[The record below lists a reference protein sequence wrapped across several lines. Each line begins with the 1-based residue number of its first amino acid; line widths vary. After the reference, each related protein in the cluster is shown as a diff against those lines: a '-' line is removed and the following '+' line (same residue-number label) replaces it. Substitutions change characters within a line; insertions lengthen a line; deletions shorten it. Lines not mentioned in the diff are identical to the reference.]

1 VPRPFNK
8 VSLKKQALE
17 ENQLTTAAVKPD
29 PDALPL
35 ADEQMS
41 AHYPMRVLMG
51 VERWRLKSSWFLS
64 GIVLMLITIS
74 GPQVLIGK
82 LV

>member
-1 VPRPFNK
+1 MPRPFNK

-29 PDALPL
+29 HDALPL

-41 AHYPMRVLMG
+41 AHYPHAG
-51 VERWRLKSSWFLS
+51 AERSSK
-64 GIVLMLITIS
+64 G
-74 GPQVLIGK
+74 GD
-82 LV
+82 